1 MLFYDFEVFKE
12 DWLVVVIDMTKKKE
26 HVIIN
31 DPDALSQLHKE
42 NIDEIINTDH
52 VDGVLV
58 GGASLKVDDWERIL
72 NCEVK

>member
-1 MLFYDFEVFKE
+1 MYDGIKE
-12 DWLVVVIDMTKKKE
+12 DVHLLYGGSV
-26 HVIIN
+26 N
-31 DPDALSQLHKE
+31 KE